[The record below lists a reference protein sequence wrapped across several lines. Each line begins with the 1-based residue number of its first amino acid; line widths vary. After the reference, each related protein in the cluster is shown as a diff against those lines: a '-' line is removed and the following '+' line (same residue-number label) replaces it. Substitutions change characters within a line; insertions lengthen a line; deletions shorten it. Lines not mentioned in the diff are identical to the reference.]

1 MHGRTGAVDCLQRQ
15 RGAAR
20 LNTRWR
26 LRAALLHGLPVS
38 LLMAGD
44 LLAQLKA
51 PDEFALPASEH
62 AMLEG
67 NGTRIGEVHIDV
79 GNIFDTDDPEED
91 KRLYRFANRMHVKTR
106 PAVIDDVLLFRAG
119 DRFEGRLLEES
130 ARILRARAYVADA
143 VVFARNYDPITN
155 TVDVAVNTRDAWSFQ
170 PELKLSRGGG
180 ENDYRIGATENNL
193 LGTGKGLTAYY
204 NSDVDRDEVFLRY
217 VDPNVRGS
225 RARFDLV
232 LADASD
238 GERHL
243 IGAER
248 PFFALDTR
256 WSVGGRLL
264 NEKRID
270 SMYDLGEIVDEFRHD
285 TRFAE
290 IRGGFSRGLRNDRAW
305 RWIAGFTYDDRR
317 FSPTAALPDPLLL
330 PGDRRLV
337 YPWIGFHLIE
347 DEFRE
352 MTELNDMGR
361 TEDVPLGL
369 DLQFMLGYSA
379 TAFGADRN
387 ATIARAVVRKGFEP
401 GGAGRL
407 LLIESDA
414 SARLEHG
421 DTRNAVF
428 RASASYYQR
437 NLGRHLF
444 LVSLNALSTNA
455 LDAENQVLLGGDN
468 GLRGYP
474 LRYQSGKQLAVL
486 TVEQRFHTDYYPF
499 RLFRIGYAAF
509 LDAGRVWGRDPRGEP
524 GRGML
529 YDIGFGLRL
538 TSPRSSSGTVIHV
551 DLALPLNRDADIRS
565 AQLLFEAKQSF

>member
-1 MHGRTGAVDCLQRQ
+1 MHGRIGAVDCLQRQ
-15 RGAAR
+15 RRPAR
-20 LNTRWR
+20 LSARWR
-26 LRAALLHGLPVS
+26 LQAALLRCLPVW
-38 LLMAGD
+38 LLVAGESP
-44 LLAQLKA
+44 AQLEA
-51 PDEFALPASEH
+51 ADENALPARQFSV
-62 AMLEG
+62 LEG

-79 GNIFDTDDPEED
+79 GNIFDTDDPDED
-91 KRLYRFANRMHVKTR
+91 KRLYRFANRVHVKTR
-106 PAVIDDVLLFRAG
+106 PAVIDDVLLFQAG
-119 DRFEGRLLEES
+119 DRFAGRLLEES

-143 VVFARNYDPITN
+143 VVFARNYDPIAN
-155 TVDVAVNTRDAWSFQ
+155 TVDVVVNTRDAWSFQ

-180 ENDYRIGATENNL
+180 ENEFRIGATENNL

-204 NSDVDRDEVFLRY
+204 NSDVDRDEWYLRY

-238 GERHL
+238 GERQL

-270 SMYDLGEIVDEFRHD
+270 SMYDRGEIVDEFRHD
-285 TRFAE
+285 TSFVE
-290 IRGGFSRGLRNDRAW
+290 IRGGYSRGLRNDRAW

-330 PGDRRLV
+330 PDDRKLV

-361 TEDVPLGL
+361 IEDVPLGF
-369 DLQFMLGYSA
+369 DVQFMLGYAAS
-379 TAFGADRN
+379 AFGADRN
-387 ATIARAVVRKGFEP
+387 ATIARAVARKGFEP
-401 GGAGRL
+401 GGPGRL
-407 LLIESDA
+407 LLVESEA

-421 DTRNAVF
+421 DIRNSVI
-428 RASASYYQR
+428 RTSASYYQR

-444 LVSLNALSTNA
+444 SVSLNTLSTNA
-455 LDAENQVLLGGDN
+455 LDLENQVLLGGDN

-474 LRYQSGKQLAVL
+474 LRYQSGEHLAVL

-538 TSPRSSSGTVIHV
+538 SSPRSSSGTVIHV

-565 AQLLFEAKQSF
+565 AQLLFEAKQTF